1 MFHYLQFK
9 EVSTTMMVFSGIAVA
24 WGGGFIMLYLYGQ
37 SWFANFSIPLITQGV
52 TLREIFQFE
61 VTNLSVAVWVGF
73 LALFGIAID
82 DGVVMATYLQQ
93 RFSEGVSDDRK
104 SVRERTV
111 EIGRASCRERV
122 Y

>member
-1 MFHYLQFK
+1 MFHYLQVK

-24 WGGGFIMLYLYGQ
+24 CGGVFIMLYLYGQ

-52 TLREIFQFE
+52 TLREIFLVE

-82 DGVVMATYLQQ
+82 DCVVMATYQQ
-93 RFSEGVSDDRK
+93 QCFSDGVRDGVE

-111 EIGRASCRERV
+111 VAGLQRV
-122 Y
+122 GH